1 MIGVKPATGTDF
13 FILTV
18 LHELEAEVQ
27 YLNQIK
33 RVFIPKREL
42 PKVRALVLAHM
53 HSSMLHKCLVANLS
67 LMAGLTFVLSWMFNS
82 RR

>member
-1 MIGVKPATGTDF
+1 MDDGGQTYNATGTDF

-42 PKVRALVLAHM
+42 PKIRALVLVP
-53 HSSMLHKCLVANLS
+53 SILLCYIKCLVANLS
-67 LMAGLTFVLSWMFNS
+67 LMPCRGY
-82 RR
+82 

>member
-1 MIGVKPATGTDF
+1 MECWV
-13 FILTV
+13 ILKRT
-18 LHELEAEVQ
+18 
-27 YLNQIK
+27 NQWGIL
-33 RVFIPKREL
+33 IPKREL

-67 LMAGLTFVLSWMFNS
+67 PNGPAGLLHFVSPEMFNS